1 MTLSQT
7 MVIFNPT
14 IWSPRINFWLRN
26 KLEAARCFDDYSDEV
41 TGGGDTINIP
51 SIADGFSATAIA
63 ATSGSV
69 AGTNISDTKTALS
82 VNTWVGNKLVVSDF
96 QKAQVAKSYRL
107 QEDYMQAQAYALAK
121 SLDSAILRLA
131 ALYTITTCGNTA
143 TALLSTTIEKAMAIL
158 ASRSVPLNECT
169 FLMHPKTY
177 YRRIFGTA
185 KFYDA
190 SQYGKPTLPM
200 GVIDYLYGVP
210 VVVTQQI
217 TTITLAGDMPG
228 NTVGGSTTGYRNLL
242 AHKSAF
248 AYAIG
253 NIPGQS
259 FINGVRLTEAR
270 HSNADGAA
278 LATSVTADLAYG
290 VVRLN
295 PSRVVKIIDKQ

>member
-7 MVIFNPT
+7 YTIFTPT
-14 IWSPRINFWLRN
+14 IWSPRINYWLRN
-26 KLEAARCFDDYSDEV
+26 KLVAANVFSDYSDEV
-41 TGGGDTINIP
+41 SGGGSSINIP
-51 SIADGFSATAIA
+51 SIGDGFSATAIA

-69 AGTNISDTKTALS
+69 AGTNISDTKGNLAVS
-82 VNTWVGNKLVVSDF
+82 TWVGNALVVSDF
-96 QKAQVAKSYRL
+96 QKAQVQASYRL

-121 SLDSAILRLA
+121 SLDSAIIRLA
-131 ALYTITTCGNTA
+131 ANTSITTVGSTT

-169 FLMHPKTY
+169 FILHPKTY
-177 YRRIFGTA
+177 YRRIFGVA

-210 VVVTQQI
+210 VVVSQQI
-217 TTITLAGDMPG
+217 TSCTYAAEACFGA
-228 NTVGGSTTGYRNLL
+228 TTGGQTGWRNLL

-270 HSNADGAA
+270 HSNADGPA
-278 LATSVTADLAYG
+278 LATKVVADLAYG
-290 VVRLN
+290 VLLLN
-295 PSRVVKIIDKQ
+295 PTRVIRVIDKQ